1 MPYADFSLDGRV
13 VLITGAASGIG
24 QAIAVGAAEHGAKL
38 ALLARPGRSMTETL
52 DLISPTGAATLCVEA
67 DTRDAAALDA
77 AVARTEAELGPL
89 WGAVNSAGIAGQRQ
103 AEDMP
108 ESQWQE
114 MIDINLTGVLL
125 SCQAE
130 GRAMLAHDGGSI
142 VNISSMSGV
151 IINRGLSQAHYSSAK
166 AAVTHLSRALAM
178 EWAQHRVRVNAL
190 SPGYTLTPM
199 NTRTGVS
206 PELRAEFAYQTPL
219 GRLAEPYEM
228 AGPAVFLLS
237 DAASYI
243 TGIDLLVDGGY
254 TAW

>member
-1 MPYADFSLDGRV
+1 MIYADFSLAGRV

-52 DLISPTGAATLCVEA
+52 DLIAPTGAVTLCVEA
-67 DTRDAAALDA
+67 DTRDAAALDG
-77 AVARTEAELGPL
+77 AVAKAEAELGPL
-89 WGAVNSAGIAGQRQ
+89 WGAVNSAGIDGAGHVESLPQR
-103 AEDMP
+103 D
-108 ESQWQE
+108 WQ
-114 MIDINLTGVLL
+114 DVYDTNVTGVFL

-130 GRAMLAHDGGSI
+130 GRAMLAHGGGSI

-151 IINRGLSQAHYSSAK
+151 IANRGLQQAHYNSGK
-166 AAVTHLSRALAM
+166 AAVTHLSRSLAV
-178 EWAQHRVRVNAL
+178 EWAPHVRVNAL

-199 NTRTGVS
+199 NTDPNVS
-206 PELRAEFAYQTPL
+206 PEMRAAWSDQTPL

-237 DAASYI
+237 DAASFV
-243 TGIDLLVDGGY
+243 TGIDLLVDGGF